1 MMKKAIQ
8 VLTIC
13 LIVAFMSSCQTQT
26 KEEKVISKMKALA
39 ERVESNNETY
49 NDAEWDKVTNEFEA
63 LQKEAK
69 ECDFSKEQ
77 LKDLAKV
84 EAELTAAIAKQ
95 GVKKVG
101 SDIKEAFDEG
111 KEMLNGVIDGIK
123 EGLGGSDEK
132 AEEAATE

>member
-8 VLTIC
+8 VLTVC
-13 LIVAFMSSCQTQT
+13 LIVAFMSSCQTKTQ
-26 KEEKVISKMKALA
+26 EEKVISKMKALA

-49 NDAEWDKVTNEFEA
+49 NDAEWDKVTSEYEA

-69 ECDFSKEQ
+69 ECDFTTEQ

-95 GVKKVG
+95 GAKRVG
-101 SDIKEAFDEG
+101 SDIKDA
-111 KEMLNGVIDGIK
+111 IDVRT
-123 EGLGGSDEK
+123 SSVRP
-132 AEEAATE
+132 

>member
-8 VLTIC
+8 VLTVC

-39 ERVESNNETY
+39 ERVESNNDTY
-49 NDAEWDKVTNEFEA
+49 SDAEWDKVTNEFDA

-69 ECDFSKEQ
+69 ECDFSADQ

-84 EAELTAAIAKQ
+84 EAELTATIAKQ
-95 GVKKVG
+95 GAKRIG
-101 SDIKEAFDEG
+101 SDIKDAIEEG
-111 KEMLNGVIDGIK
+111 KEMLDGVIDGIK
-123 EGLGGSDEK
+123 EGLGGDE
-132 AEEAATE
+132 ASEE

>member
-8 VLTIC
+8 VLTVC

-39 ERVESNNETY
+39 ERVESNNDTY
-49 NDAEWDKVTNEFEA
+49 SDAEWDKVTNEFDA

-69 ECDFSKEQ
+69 ECDFSADQ

-84 EAELTAAIAKQ
+84 EAELTTAIAKQ
-95 GVKKVG
+95 GAKRVG
-101 SDIKEAFDEG
+101 SDIKDAIEEG
-111 KEMLNGVIDGIK
+111 KEMLDGVIDGIK
-123 EGLGGSDEK
+123 EGLGGSDE
-132 AEEAATE
+132 ATEE

>member
-1 MMKKAIQ
+1 MKKAIQ
-8 VLTIC
+8 VLTVC

-39 ERVESNNETY
+39 ERVESNNDTY
-49 NDAEWDKVTNEFEA
+49 SDAEWDKVTNEFDA

-69 ECDFSKEQ
+69 ECDFSADQ

-95 GVKKVG
+95 GAKRIG
-101 SDIKEAFDEG
+101 SDIMDASEEG
-111 KEMLNGVIDGIK
+111 KEMLDGVIDGIK
-123 EGLGGSDEK
+123 EGLGGGDE
-132 AEEAATE
+132 ATEE

>member
-8 VLTIC
+8 VLTVC
-13 LIVAFMSSCQTQT
+13 LIVTFMSSCQTQT

-49 NDAEWDKVTNEFEA
+49 SDAEWDNVTNEFDA

-69 ECDFSKEQ
+69 ECDFSADQ

-84 EAELTAAIAKQ
+84 EAELTTAIAKQ
-95 GVKKVG
+95 GAKRVG
-101 SDIKEAFDEG
+101 SDIKDAIEEG
-111 KEMLNGVIDGIK
+111 KEMLDGVIDGIK
-123 EGLGGSDEK
+123 EGLGGGDE
-132 AEEAATE
+132 ATKE